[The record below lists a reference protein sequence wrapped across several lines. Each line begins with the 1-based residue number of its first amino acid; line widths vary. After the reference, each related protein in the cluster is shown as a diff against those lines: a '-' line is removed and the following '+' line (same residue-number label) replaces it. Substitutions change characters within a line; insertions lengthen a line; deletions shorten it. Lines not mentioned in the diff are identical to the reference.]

1 MTLGRAEFM
10 RLLPAAV
17 GPEFDLEETDGAT
30 LLTHQGETG
39 SWRIR
44 LTPLPP
50 TRLGPIAMERFQV
63 DLTFEGWP
71 PKEVNAFLERFLLS
85 YQRGGG

>member
-17 GPEFDLEETDGAT
+17 GREFEVEQTAGAT
-30 LLTHQGETG
+30 LLTHQGEGG

-44 LTPLPP
+44 LAPLPP
-50 TRLGPIAMERFQV
+50 QRLGPIAMERLQV
-63 DLTFEGWP
+63 DLAFEDWP
-71 PKEVNAFLERFLLS
+71 PEAVDAFVERFLRG